1 METNS
6 IKQIKEYRDQIVSN
20 LKDFDNSQYLALKYG
35 SENEYTGKSLYLGL
49 NSILNEIS
57 YLIRASNIFIT
68 ISTLAERNEI
78 VNDLNYITTYIN
90 SPENLCGYIDNIKVK
105 LRKFN
110 IKNNRERWE
119 LFLEVNKNL
128 LEQSDNFSKELK
140 NIEEIKAKATETNLR
155 IEEKLEEINNKFKEL
170 TDNINEVE
178 TTNTSIQENS
188 EKLKEINTELLDIK
202 TEATGLLK
210 EVNTSF
216 NEVKSNEKIIT
227 TFAKNIQDRD
237 NKLIK
242 LEQATDEN
250 NLKLEVYNNE
260 RINILKEAE
269 KLIESAKEALKY
281 KTAEGISA
289 SFQTHHDEA
298 RKWQFSII
306 WILGSLFFMSTAI
319 GLGIWV
325 LKGDTDKLHIIL
337 GRIALI
343 PLPVIATVFCAKQY
357 VKQKNIIEDYAYK
370 MVLSKSMVGF
380 SEQLK
385 KDPSEDKGEY
395 IHYMKVALEE
405 IHKDPLRNRNER
417 TTNNKMDNNS
427 VKELVDMAEQIIRMS
442 KNTN

>member
-6 IKQIKEYRDQIVSN
+6 IKQIKEYRDQIVLS
-20 LKDFDNSQYLALKYG
+20 LKNFDNSQYLAIKYG

-49 NSILNEIS
+49 NSILTEVS

-68 ISTLAERNEI
+68 VSTLAERNEI
-78 VNDLNYITTYIN
+78 ASDLNVINSYIN
-90 SPENLCGYIDNIKVK
+90 SPANLCGYIDNLKIK

-110 IKNNRERWE
+110 IKNNKERWE

-128 LEQSDNFSKELK
+128 LEQSDEFSQALK
-140 NIEEIKAKATETNLR
+140 MIEEIKTKAAENNLKV
-155 IEEKLEEINNKFKEL
+155 EEKLEEINEKFKEL
-170 TDNINEVE
+170 TDNIDEVE
-178 TTNTSIQENS
+178 ATNTSIQENS
-188 EKLKEINTELLDIK
+188 EKLKNINTELLEIK
-202 TEATGLLK
+202 TEASGLLK
-210 EVNTSF
+210 EVSTSF

-227 TFAKNIQDRD
+227 AFAKNVQERD
-237 NKLIK
+237 NKLVK
-242 LEQATDEN
+242 LEQAIDEN
-250 NLKLEVYNNE
+250 NLKLEDYNNE

-298 RKWQFSII
+298 RKWKFSIV
-306 WILGSLFFMSTAI
+306 WIVGSLIFMAIAI

-325 LKGDTDKLHIIL
+325 LEGDTDKLHIIL

-343 PLPVIATVFCAKQY
+343 PLPIIATIFCAKQY

-385 KDPSEDKGEY
+385 KDPSQDKGEY
-395 IHYMKVALEE
+395 VHYMKVALEE
-405 IHKDPLRNRNER
+405 IHKDPLRNRNEK
-417 TTNNKMDNNS
+417 TINSKMDNNS
-427 VKELVDMAEQIIRMS
+427 VKEIVDMAEKIVRMS
-442 KNTN
+442 KSVD